1 MPLGA
6 LGLVLIAALCHST
19 WNLLLKTEPRRLQVQ
34 SGALATGVL
43 LASPVLLFY
52 SLDAISPTA
61 WLLIALSALFETGY
75 VFALSAAYGVGDL
88 SLVYP
93 IARGTAPLVVSPL
106 AVALLGERLS
116 GPGLAGIALVV
127 LGIWLSHLG
136 APSRQAGA
144 PTGHPGHEG
153 RRALALAVF
162 TGLMTAGYS
171 LVNKVGVAS
180 IGPTKAQLTERPF
193 SAPPAPS
200 PLTAR
205 TTSVSPEFLPE
216 RSIGP
221 EAWARPDTPANKPR
235 RSPRPGAAQ
244 APSVV
249 AGLGVG
255 AGAPGGARPASSRDA
270 AARIAPIASGSSTV
284 AISRSRPPQRGHAS
298 TSTSNTRRISAAHA
312 QWRGA
317 DPEATGA
324 SEHGLA
330 TASGPP

>member
-1 MPLGA
+1 
-6 LGLVLIAALCHST
+6 
-19 WNLLLKTEPRRLQVQ
+19 VQ

-61 WLLIALSALFETGY
+61 WLLSVLSALFETGY

-171 LVNKVGVAS
+171 LVNKVGVAVVPVPLYAFLVFV
-180 IGPTKAQLTERPF
+180 INVTLIHVALWLRGRP
-193 SAPPAPS
+193 AWLLRRDLPWG
-200 PLTAR
+200 R
-205 TTSVSPEFLPE
+205 T
-216 RSIGP
+216 
-221 EAWARPDTPANKPR
+221 
-235 RSPRPGAAQ
+235 
-244 APSVV
+244 
-249 AGLGVG
+249 LGVG
-255 AGAPGGARPASSRDA
+255 VLMIGAYLGVLLAMTLAPVAYVVASREVSIPMAAVLGALLLGERH
-270 AARIAPIASGSSTV
+270 
-284 AISRSRPPQRGHAS
+284 SRSRL
-298 TSTSNTRRISAAHA
+298 
-312 QWRGA
+312 
-317 DPEATGA
+317 TGA
-324 SEHGLA
+324 AVIFAGLVLMA
-330 TASGPP
+330 LGR